1 MQKTGALKNL
11 HGIALNF
18 FKPLWAVSHANSHIL
33 SGFKKWWGVVSIHD
47 QKKRSAVYMIFIIQC
62 PLSTLFHRRSKVIH
76 PSETTLFG
84 SGRSRTVR
92 RGPGGWR
99 RRWRRRRWRRRRQ
112 LRRQHQRMALEGERF
127 SRPKSSFIF
136 PTNTTM
142 LLASGGA
149 PHHDFHSECTMS
161 NDDKGNAKDCIHS

>member
-1 MQKTGALKNL
+1 MVR
-11 HGIALNF
+11 
-18 FKPLWAVSHANSHIL
+18 WRD
-33 SGFKKWWGVVSIHD
+33 VVSIHNL
-47 QKKRSAVYMIFIIQC
+47 KKRSKYTSIHYSVYTVHPISSSFQSHPPERNN
-62 PLSTLFHRRSKVIH
+62 PLWFRSF
-76 PSETTLFG
+76 SD
-84 SGRSRTVR
+84 
-92 RGPGGWR
+92 GPTGA
-99 RRWRRRRWRRRRQ
+99 RRRRQRRQ

>member
-1 MQKTGALKNL
+1 MQKTGASKNL

-33 SGFKKWWGVVSIHD
+33 SGFKKWWGVVSIQD

-92 RGPGGWR
+92 ATGARREVASAAATAAVAPAHGIWR
-99 RRWRRRRWRRRRQ
+99 
-112 LRRQHQRMALEGERF
+112 ERDF
-127 SRPKSSFIF
+127 QGQ
-136 PTNTTM
+136 NTTM

>member
-1 MQKTGALKNL
+1 MYKKTSAAKTLTWHWLYISLNP
-11 HGIALNF
+11 IAQS
-18 FKPLWAVSHANSHIL
+18 VTQIVR
-33 SGFKKWWGVVSIHD
+33 WWDVVSIHNLKKD
-47 QKKRSAVYMIFIIQC
+47 QSIHRFIIQC
-62 PLSTLFHRRSKVIH
+62 TLSTLFHRRSKVIH

-99 RRWRRRRWRRRRQ
+99 RRWRRQ